1 MKLLAGL
8 ALAVFV
14 VVAGGVAAILS
25 GAFNVAAT
33 NPDSSMTTW
42 ILHTTMQRS
51 VAVRSSAIVAPESFT
66 EAQVQAGSNEFRAMC
81 AGCHGAPGRMRSAA
95 GKGLRPRAPDLAVV
109 ANNWTNAN
117 LFWIIKNGIKMTG
130 MPAFGPTHDD
140 QTLWNI
146 VAFVRQLP
154 NMTADQYQRFADE
167 GRAAGNEH
175 EH

>member
-1 MKLLAGL
+1 
-8 ALAVFV
+8 
-14 VVAGGVAAILS
+14 
-25 GAFNVAAT
+25 
-33 NPDSSMTTW
+33 
-42 ILHTTMQRS
+42 
-51 VAVRSSAIVAPESFT
+51 
-66 EAQVQAGSNEFRAMC
+66 
-81 AGCHGAPGRMRSAA
+81 
-95 GKGLRPRAPDLAVV
+95 
-109 ANNWTNAN
+109 
-117 LFWIIKNGIKMTG
+117 MTG